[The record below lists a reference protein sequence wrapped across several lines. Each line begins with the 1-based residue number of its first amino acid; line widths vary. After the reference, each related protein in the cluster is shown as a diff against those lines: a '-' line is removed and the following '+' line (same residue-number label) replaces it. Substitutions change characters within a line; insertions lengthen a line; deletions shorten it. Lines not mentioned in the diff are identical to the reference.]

1 MKIVKVTWIDAEE
14 YGEVGWNSLK
24 SMKTYAKK
32 PCPTM
37 ISVGHVL
44 YEGKDHISLISSFGD
59 KECSSIE
66 KIPKS
71 FISKIEELVVKED
84 KNADL

>member
-44 YEGKDHISLISSFGD
+44 YEDDDHISLISTLGD
-59 KECSSIE
+59 KESSSLE

-71 FISKIEELVVKED
+71 FVTKIEELEVK
-84 KNADL
+84 KNKGS

>member
-1 MKIVKVTWIDAEE
+1 MRIVKVTWIDAEE
-14 YGEVGWNSLK
+14 YGEIGWNSLK
-24 SMKTYAKK
+24 SIKTYAKK

-44 YEGKDHISLISSFGD
+44 YEDDNHISLISTLGD
-59 KECSSIE
+59 KESSSLE

-71 FISKIEELVVKED
+71 FINKIEELVEKVKKD
-84 KNADL
+84 A